1 MIDLTALF
9 EALISVVCALV
20 AWRLIPWL
28 KSRTTEQQ
36 QRNLLIAAR
45 VAVSAAEQIFGAGR
59 GGEKLAH
66 ALSLL
71 EKAGFHIDGDV
82 ARAVIEREV
91 ARLNGKA

>member
-1 MIDLTALF
+1 MIDLTSFF
-9 EALISVVCALV
+9 EALISVVSALI
-20 AWRLIPWL
+20 AWKLIPWL

-45 VAVSAAEQIFGAGR
+45 VAVSAAEQIFGTGH
-59 GGEKLAH
+59 GSEKLNH

-71 EKAGFHIDGDV
+71 EKAGFRLDGDV

-91 ARLNGKA
+91 ARMKGA